1 MSRLGN
7 VGGRLYRGEVSFD
20 FVGRQ
25 KLWYAISGLIL
36 VLSLVGLFARGL
48 NFTVDF
54 KGGSVITI
62 PASSVSSISR
72 VQGAVST
79 TGDGAG
85 AIVQHVGS
93 GGSATW
99 QVQTGKL
106 DYSQGLTVQSEL
118 AKELGVSQSKISV
131 NFVGASWG
139 SQISQKALQ
148 ALIAF
153 LIVIVIYLSIAFEW
167 RMAVAALVALAHD
180 IVITIGIY
188 ALAGFPVSPA
198 TVIGLLTIL
207 GYSLYDTVV
216 VFDKVRENTAGLLG
230 SARSTYSQAANLALN
245 QTLVRSINTSVIALL
260 PVAAILFIGGGLL
273 GAGELNDLALVLFV
287 GMLSGTYSSIFIAT
301 PVLADLK
308 ERDPQYK
315 ALARRVAQRTSGTRA
330 ARRAGAKTPRAAVA
344 GAGAAAAA
352 GTVAGGSAAVL
363 DADDEDADLQD
374 TDGPDQD
381 ADAGDGTPGADRVTG
396 GADRAAPG
404 PGWASRAAAAA
415 APEHLLRQAPPRR
428 QEEAPLTA
436 AGQGGAE
443 IAELIKA
450 RVRDIPDYP
459 QPGVMF
465 KDITPLLADGPALA
479 AVVSALA
486 SGHDGVD
493 KVAGIEAR
501 GFILAAPAAIQLGAG
516 FVPVRK
522 QGKLPG
528 PTYAQSYDLEYGSAT
543 IEVHQDAFAPGE
555 RVLIVDDVLATGGT
569 GAATAE
575 LVRKAGA
582 EVTGIAVILELS
594 FLHGRPRL
602 PDVPIRS
609 LLVV

>member
-1 MSRLGN
+1 MMSRLGN

-25 KLWYAISGLIL
+25 KLWYSISGLIL

-62 PASSVSSISR
+62 PASSVSSISE
-72 VQGAVST
+72 VQSAVSS
-79 TGDGAG
+79 TGDGQG

-93 GGSATW
+93 GSSATW

-106 DYSQGLTVQSEL
+106 DYSQGLKVQSEL

-315 ALARRVAQRTSGTRA
+315 ALARRVAQRTSGARA
-330 ARRAGAKTPRAAVA
+330 ARRAGAKAPRAAVA

-352 GTVAGGSAAVL
+352 GTVTGGSAAVL
-363 DADDEDADLQD
+363 DADDEDADLPD
-374 TDGPDQD
+374 TDAPDQD
-381 ADAGDGTPGADRVTG
+381 ADAGDGTPGADRVTAG
-396 GADRAAPG
+396 RTAPRPAPG
-404 PGWASRAAAAA
+404 GRPG
-415 APEHLLRQAPPRR
+415 PRQQPRR
-428 QEEAPLTA
+428 NTSA
-436 AGQGGAE
+436 AKRRPGG
-443 IAELIKA
+443 KKK
-450 RVRDIPDYP
+450 RR
-459 QPGVMF
+459 
-465 KDITPLLADGPALA
+465 
-479 AVVSALA
+479 
-486 SGHDGVD
+486 
-493 KVAGIEAR
+493 
-501 GFILAAPAAIQLGAG
+501 
-516 FVPVRK
+516 
-522 QGKLPG
+522 
-528 PTYAQSYDLEYGSAT
+528 
-543 IEVHQDAFAPGE
+543 
-555 RVLIVDDVLATGGT
+555 
-569 GAATAE
+569 
-575 LVRKAGA
+575 
-582 EVTGIAVILELS
+582 
-594 FLHGRPRL
+594 
-602 PDVPIRS
+602 
-609 LLVV
+609 